1 MELVRC
7 EDERE
12 DTTLED
18 RHLLFAD
25 LTFGKLSE
33 DFEVSILSTKY
44 QNQK

>member
-18 RHLLFAD
+18 KHLLFAD

-33 DFEVSILSTKY
+33 DFEVSIVNY
-44 QNQK
+44 QNQE